1 MITPNLMKQI
11 GDAMKAHDAVRVST
25 LRGLSAELK
34 NAKINIYNPNA
45 TEQRE
50 LTEAEEIAV
59 VRKEAKKRKEAIE
72 MYAKAGAEDRAT
84 NEKQELA
91 ILQEFLPA
99 EVTEEQ
105 IIQLVNESITQLNA
119 KTIADMGKVI
129 ADVKSKNS
137 GVDGGNGCTACTG
150 ETKLKMVKINI
161 SKQANYPI
169 SGVKVRKFLQEF
181 FKKHGIVS
189 DAECHVSFV
198 GEAKMLEIGKK
209 IL

>member
-34 NAKINIYNPNA
+34 NAKINVYDPNA
-45 TEQRE
+45 SEQRE

-72 MYAKAGAEDRAT
+72 MYTKASALAQAE
-84 NEKQELA
+84 NEKAELV

-105 IIQLVNESITQLNA
+105 VIQLINDSISQLGA

-129 ADVKSKNS
+129 ADVKSKNG
-137 GVDGGNGCTACTG
+137 GVDGSVVANIVRSRLSSNG
-150 ETKLKMVKINI
+150 
-161 SKQANYPI
+161 
-169 SGVKVRKFLQEF
+169 
-181 FKKHGIVS
+181 
-189 DAECHVSFV
+189 
-198 GEAKMLEIGKK
+198 
-209 IL
+209 

>member
-1 MITPNLMKQI
+1 MITPNLMKLI

-34 NAKINIYNPNA
+34 NAKINVYDPAA

-72 MYAKAGAEDRAT
+72 MYTNANALDQAE
-84 NEKQELA
+84 NEKAELA

-99 EVTEEQ
+99 EVTEEETVKL
-105 IIQLVNESITQLNA
+105 IDESVKSLGAT
-119 KTIADMGKVI
+119 TVADMGKVI

-137 GVDGGNGCTACTG
+137 GVDGA
-150 ETKLKMVKINI
+150 
-161 SKQANYPI
+161 
-169 SGVKVRKFLQEF
+169 KVAQLVRQRL
-181 FKKHGIVS
+181 S
-189 DAECHVSFV
+189 
-198 GEAKMLEIGKK
+198 
-209 IL
+209 

>member
-25 LRGLSAELK
+25 LRGLSSELK
-34 NAKINIYNPNA
+34 NAKINIYDPNA

-99 EVTEEQ
+99 EVTEEEVEKL
-105 IIQLVNESITQLNA
+105 IFDSITTLNA
-119 KTIADMGKVI
+119 TTIADMGKVI
-129 ADVKSKNS
+129 ADVKAKNE
-137 GVDGGNGCTACTG
+137 GVDGAVVANLVRA
-150 ETKLKMVKINI
+150 KLSN
-161 SKQANYPI
+161 A
-169 SGVKVRKFLQEF
+169 
-181 FKKHGIVS
+181 
-189 DAECHVSFV
+189 
-198 GEAKMLEIGKK
+198 
-209 IL
+209 